1 MGLRTPLLAKLQLGA
16 VQQQEG
22 SPTVRGLIST
32 SVSQAGKVSTGNSR
46 FPVLTSTAGRRSAT
60 GHDLSCGR
68 GGNPPCQRSALA
80 LGLVASSGMDGG
92 VS

>member
-1 MGLRTPLLAKLQLGA
+1 MGLRTPLLAKLQLDA

-22 SPTVRGLIST
+22 SPTVRSLIST

-60 GHDLSCGR
+60 GYDLSCGR
-68 GGNPPCQRSALA
+68 GQITP
-80 LGLVASSGMDGG
+80 ASGRPWLSDSLRQVEWMAE
-92 VS
+92 